1 VVCYHIHKTYEI
13 SEARDRETFYDVPS
27 SITIPYVIFD
37 GTAVVWEGNPN
48 NYDSVYT
55 VYVEAARSETPYYNL
70 YIDSALVGPS
80 TGRLNLKIVAVD
92 TIPDDEIAVYINVLE
107 DSLPDTGIPGVF
119 LYHICRQQFSFPLE
133 IAYPDTFDTTITFSH
148 SSQSDK
154 MKTVIFIQDIDT
166 KEVMQSIISPFEEE

>member
-1 VVCYHIHKTYEI
+1 MVCYHIHGTYEI
-13 SEARDRETFYDVPS
+13 SEAHDRETFYN
-27 SITIPYVIFD
+27 TGLAIPYGVFD
-37 GTAVVWEGNPN
+37 GTAVVWEASPN

-55 VYVEAARSETPYYNL
+55 VYVEVARSVTPYYNL

-80 TGRLNLKIVAVD
+80 TGRLNLKIVAAD
-92 TIPDDEIAVYINVLE
+92 SIPDDEIAVYMNVLE
-107 DSLPDTGIPGVF
+107 DSLPDLTTPPIVF
-119 LYHICRQQFSFPLE
+119 YSVCRQQFSFPLE

-154 MKTVIFIQDIDT
+154 MKTVVFIQAIDT